1 MDHDEI
7 LELTG
12 EKNANIPDAVSRR
25 GFFRLGAAGA
35 AGAAG
40 LALTRSLPGQD
51 KPAEHKPPAQ
61 QPVDIK
67 TNVDEIKA
75 IPRTK
80 DSMPGKFP
88 GRVVKLD
95 TGKVMADG
103 KIDAARVK
111 SAVERGMTELT
122 GESEMTKAWSLFV
135 SPKDIVGIKINP
147 IGGKT
152 ISTKPEVVD
161 VIIAGLT
168 AAGVPKSNIVIWDR
182 RLHQMPDAG
191 FTAERFPGIALAGTE
206 MRGPNNE
213 FYDEKG
219 ELWAKD
225 NIDREAKFY
234 FADLE
239 MPYNKNLLAA
249 MINQGKESYFTKV
262 VTQKVTKIINVPILK
277 NSGGTVTLCL
287 KNLSYGS
294 ISNTSRLHKIWAKS
308 VAEPNG
314 FPYLRDKVV
323 LNIVDALQAQYDKGP
338 GASPQFVYDANLM
351 MFGTDP
357 VAVDAV
363 AHEYL
368 VKVRIER
375 GVQEFDNARNREY
388 LDLAAGLGLGV
399 ALREKIDLRA
409 IALG

>member
-12 EKNANIPDAVSRR
+12 DKNAAVPEAVSRR
-25 GFFRLGAAGA
+25 GFFKLGAAGA
-35 AGAAG
+35 AGF
-40 LALTRSLPGQD
+40 ALSRTLQSQD
-51 KPAEHKPPAQ
+51 KPAESKPPAP
-61 QPVDIK
+61 QPADIK
-67 TNVDEIKA
+67 TNVDEIRA

-95 TGKVMADG
+95 TGPVMADG
-103 KIDAARVK
+103 KVDAARVEK
-111 SAVERGMTELT
+111 AVARGMAELT
-122 GESEMTKAWSLFV
+122 GESDPAKAWSLFV
-135 SPKDIVGIKINP
+135 TPQDVVGIKINP

-161 VIIAGLT
+161 AVIAGLR
-168 AAGVPKSNIVIWDR
+168 AAGVPKANIVIWDR
-182 RLHQMPDAG
+182 RLHQMLDAG

-206 MRGPNNE
+206 MRGPNND
-213 FYDEKG
+213 FYDEAG

-225 NIDREAKFY
+225 NIDRGAKFY

-239 MPYNKNLLAA
+239 MAYNKNLLAA
-249 MINQGKESYFTKV
+249 MINQGKESYFTKL
-262 VTQKVTKIINVPILK
+262 VTQKVTKVINVPVLK

-287 KNLSYGS
+287 KNLAYGAL
-294 ISNTSRLHKIWAKS
+294 SNTSRLHKIWAKS

-338 GASPQFVYDANLM
+338 GANPQFVYDAGLM

-368 VKVRIER
+368 VKVRVEK
-375 GVQEFDNARNREY
+375 GVQQFDVARNREY
-388 LDLAAGLGLGV
+388 LDLAAGLSLGV
-399 ALREKIDLRA
+399 ASGDKINLA
-409 IALG
+409 EVALG

>member
-1 MDHDEI
+1 MDHDEL
-7 LELTG
+7 LEITG
-12 EKNANIPDAVSRR
+12 DKNANVPDAVSRR
-25 GFFRLGAAGA
+25 GFFKLGAAGA

-40 LALTRSLPGQD
+40 LSIARNVLGQE
-51 KPAEHKPPAQ
+51 KPAEAKPPAP
-61 QPVDIK
+61 QPADIK
-67 TNVDEIKA
+67 TNVDEIRA

-80 DSMPGKFP
+80 DSMPGRLP
-88 GRVVKLD
+88 GRVV
-95 TGKVMADG
+95 TVETGPAVSGGKVDG
-103 KIDAARVK
+103 ARART
-111 SAVERGMTELT
+111 AVGRGMTALT
-122 GESEMTKAWSLFV
+122 GEADPAKAWAMFV
-135 SPKDIVGIKINP
+135 SPADVVGIKINP

-161 VIIAGLT
+161 AVIAGLV

-191 FTAERFPGIALAGTE
+191 FTAERFPGIALEGTE
-206 MRGPNNE
+206 MRGPNND
-213 FYDEKG
+213 FYDDKG

-239 MPYNKNLLAA
+239 MPYGKNLLPA
-249 MINQGKESYFTKV
+249 MINQGRESYFTKV
-262 VTQKVTKIINVPILK
+262 VTRRVTKIVNVPVLK

-323 LNIVDALQAQYDKGP
+323 LNVVDALQAQYDKGP
-338 GASPQFVYDANLM
+338 GPNPQFVYDAGFL

-357 VAVDAV
+357 VAVDTV

-375 GVQEFDNARNREY
+375 GVQQFDNARNREY
-388 LDLAAGLGLGV
+388 LDIAAGLGLGV
-399 ALREKIDLRA
+399 ATVAEIKAETIRI
-409 IALG
+409 

>member
-12 EKNANIPDAVSRR
+12 EKTASVPEAVSRR
-25 GFFRLGAAGA
+25 VFFKLGAAGA

-40 LALTRSLPGQD
+40 LALARSLHAQD
-51 KPAEHKPPAQ
+51 KPADHKPPAQ
-61 QPVDIK
+61 QPADIK
-67 TNVDEIKA
+67 TNVDEIRA

-80 DSMPGKFP
+80 DSMPGRFP
-88 GRVVKLD
+88 GRVVRVE
-95 TGKVMADG
+95 TGPAVAGG
-103 KIDAARVK
+103 KIDAARVEK
-111 SAVERGMTELT
+111 AIARGMAELT
-122 GESEMTKAWSLFV
+122 GESDPAKAWAQFV
-135 SPKDIVGIKINP
+135 TPKDVVGIKINP

-152 ISTKPEVVD
+152 ISTKPEVVEA
-161 VIIAGLT
+161 ILAGLA

-206 MRGPNNE
+206 MRGPNND
-213 FYDEKG
+213 FYDEAG

-225 NIDREAKFY
+225 NIDRGAKFY

-249 MINQGKESYFTKV
+249 MINQGKESYFSKV
-262 VTQKVTKIINVPILK
+262 VTQKVAKIINVPVLK

-294 ISNTSRLHKIWAKS
+294 LSNTSRLHKIWAKS
-308 VAEPNG
+308 VAEPVG

-338 GASPQFVYDANLM
+338 GANPQFVYDAGMM

-357 VAVDAV
+357 VAVDTI

-368 VKVRIER
+368 VKVRIEK
-375 GVQEFDNARNREY
+375 GVQQFDNARNREF
-388 LDLAAGLGLGV
+388 LDIAAGLGLGI
-399 ALREKIDLRA
+399 AHREKIDLRE

>member
-12 EKNANIPDAVSRR
+12 EKNSAVPGAVSRR
-25 GFFRLGAAGA
+25 RFFRWGAV
-35 AGAAG
+35 GAAG
-40 LALTRSLPGQD
+40 LALARSLGGQD
-51 KPAEHKPPAQ
+51 KPAGQKAPAV
-61 QPVDIK
+61 QPADIK

-88 GRVVKLD
+88 GRIVKID
-95 TGKVMADG
+95 TGKVVTEG
-103 KIDAARVK
+103 KIDPARVK
-111 SAVERGMTELT
+111 TAVERGMAELT
-122 GESEMTKAWSLFV
+122 GESDMAKAWSQFV
-135 SPKDIVGIKINP
+135 APKDVVGIKVNP

-161 VIIAGLT
+161 VIIAGLV

-182 RLHQMPDAG
+182 RLHQMPAAG
-191 FTAERFPGIALAGTE
+191 FNAERFPGIALAGTE
-206 MRGPNNE
+206 MRGPNND

-239 MPYNKNLLAA
+239 MEYNKNLLAA
-249 MINQGKESYFTKV
+249 MVNQGKESYFTKV
-262 VTQKVTKIINVPILK
+262 VTQKVTKIINVPVLK

-294 ISNTSRLHKIWAKS
+294 LSNTSRLHKIWAKS
-308 VAEPNG
+308 VAEPIG

-323 LNIVDALQAQYDKGP
+323 LNIGDGLQAQYDKGP
-338 GASPQFVYDANLM
+338 GANPQFVYDASLM
-351 MFGTDP
+351 LFGTDA
-357 VAVDAV
+357 VAMDAV

-375 GVQEFDNARNREY
+375 GVQEFDNTRNREY
-388 LDLAAGLGLGV
+388 LDIAAGLGLGV
-399 ALREKIDLRA
+399 SQREKI
-409 IALG
+409 ALKEISLG

>member
-1 MDHDEI
+1 MDHDEL

-12 EKNANIPDAVSRR
+12 DNNAAVPEAVSRR

-35 AGAAG
+35 AGF
-40 LALTRSLPGQD
+40 ALSRTLRAQD

-61 QPVDIK
+61 QPADIK
-67 TNVDEIKA
+67 TNVDEVRA

-80 DSMPGKFP
+80 DSMPGLFP
-88 GRVVKLD
+88 GRVVKVE
-95 TGKVMADG
+95 TGKAVADG
-103 KIDAARVK
+103 RVDAGRVEK
-111 SAVERGMTELT
+111 AVARGMAELT
-122 GESEMTKAWSLFV
+122 GESDPARAWALFV
-135 SPKDIVGIKINP
+135 KPQDIVGIKINP

-161 VIIAGLT
+161 AVIAGLL

-191 FTAERFPGIALAGTE
+191 FTAERFPGVALAGTE
-206 MRGPNNE
+206 MRGPNND
-213 FYDEKG
+213 FYDEAG

-225 NIDREAKFY
+225 NIDRQAKFY

-249 MINQGKESYFTKV
+249 MLNQGKESYFTKV

-277 NSGGTVTLCL
+277 NSGGTATLCL
-287 KNLSYGS
+287 KNLAYGAL
-294 ISNTSRLHKIWAKS
+294 SNTSRLHKIWAKS

-314 FPYLRDKVV
+314 FPYLRDKAV

-338 GASPQFVYDANLM
+338 GPNPQFVYDAGLM

-368 VKVRIER
+368 VKVRVEK
-375 GVQEFDNARNREY
+375 GVQQFDNARNREY

-399 ALREKIDLRA
+399 AARDKITLRE

>member
-1 MDHDEI
+1 MDYDEL
-7 LELTG
+7 LERTG
-12 EKNANIPDAVSRR
+12 ENNANVPGAVSRR
-25 GFFRLGAAGA
+25 GFFRLGTAGA
-35 AGAAG
+35 AGVA
-40 LALTRSLPGQD
+40 LARPLFGQD
-51 KPAEHKPPAQ
+51 RPAEHKPAAVQPA
-61 QPVDIK
+61 DIK

-80 DSMPGKFP
+80 NSMPGKFP
-88 GRVVKLD
+88 GRVVKVD
-95 TGKVMADG
+95 TGKVVVEG
-103 KIDAARVK
+103 KIDGGRIK
-111 SAVERGMTELT
+111 KAVELGMAELT
-122 GESEMTKAWSLFV
+122 GESDTAKAWSLFV
-135 SPKDIVGIKINP
+135 SPKDVVGIKINP

-161 VIIAGLT
+161 AVIAGLR
-168 AAGVPKSNIVIWDR
+168 AAGVPLSNIVIWDR
-182 RLHQMPDAG
+182 RLHQMPAAG
-191 FTAERFPGIALAGTE
+191 FTAERFPGIALTGTE
-206 MRGPNNE
+206 MKGPNDD
-213 FYDEKG
+213 FYDDKG

-225 NIDREAKFY
+225 NIDREAKHY

-239 MPYNKNLLAA
+239 MEYNKNLLAA
-249 MINQGKESYFTKV
+249 MINQGKESYFAKV
-262 VTQKVTKIINVPILK
+262 VTQKVTKIINVPVLK

-323 LNIVDALQAQYDKGP
+323 LNIADGLQAQYDKGP
-338 GASPQFVYDANLM
+338 GANPQFVYDAGLM

-363 AHEYL
+363 AHDYL

-375 GVQEFDNARNREY
+375 GVQQFDNSRNREY
-388 LDLAAGLGLGV
+388 LDIAAGLGLGV
-399 ALREKIDLRA
+399 PLAEKI
-409 IALG
+409 ALKEISLG